1 MGKVK
6 ELFRSSLNV
15 HSALGMD
22 MAFYIPLI
30 YGTFECLNFPE
41 KLFLDSPPPP
51 PRPQALGTVSLNYNL
66 LPQMAKKKNESISH
80 SVMSDS
86 LQPCGL

>member
-1 MGKVK
+1 
-6 ELFRSSLNV
+6 
-15 HSALGMD
+15 MD

-66 LPQMAKKKNESISH
+66 LPQMAKKKNESISD

>member
-1 MGKVK
+1 MK

-15 HSALGMD
+15 YPALGMD

-41 KLFLDSPPPP
+41 KLSLDSPPPP
-51 PRPQALGTVSLNYNL
+51 LPWPQALGTVSLNYNL
-66 LPQMAKKKNESISH
+66 LPQMAKKKKWKY
-80 SVMSDS
+80 
-86 LQPCGL
+86 